1 MNEVLERIKELRAKL
16 SYHAKRYYV
25 YDDPEISDFEY
36 DRLYA
41 ELLHL
46 EEENP
51 QYFDPTSPTNRV
63 GGKPLDKFEKVTHSV
78 PMNSL
83 SDVFEYSEIKDVVK
97 VSERCR
103 KPIYRVG
110 CKGDKQK
117 HKLYQKSKDLFKIFS
132 YTTFFLLILR

>member
-1 MNEVLERIKELRAKL
+1 MNEILERIKELRKTL

-41 ELLHL
+41 ELVRL

-63 GGKPLDKFEKVTHSV
+63 GGKPLDKFEKVTHNV
-78 PMNSL
+78 HMGSL
-83 SDVFEYSEIKDVVK
+83 RDVFNYEELGEFIEKTPWTYILMALKSISTMLVQT
-97 VSERCR
+97 SLR
-103 KPIYRVG
+103 K
-110 CKGDKQK
+110 
-117 HKLYQKSKDLFKIFS
+117 
-132 YTTFFLLILR
+132 